1 VTTLINEDLDEG
13 PHFINL
19 VMNVHRNFQNAMPF
33 SPRHLQMMVD
43 LLPRNSVFCVSGIGP
58 SQLEANISALLLGGH
73 ARVGLEDNLYYRHG
87 ELATNVQLTE
97 RIVRIIRE
105 MDMEPATPAEAREIM
120 GLPLKS
126 GNRPEFALCR
136 NRLAARRTSRAA
148 ATCTSG
154 HDMTESLKGAR
165 VLVTAGAQGIG
176 LAIARRFLGLGA
188 DVHICDVDEQSLQ
201 AVRESL
207 PALSASR
214 TDVSD
219 ESQVLAMFEALR
231 GRWGALDVLVNN
243 AGVSGPTSR
252 LEDTTLDAWR
262 NTLDVNLT
270 GTFLCARSAVP
281 LLRAAGGGAIVNISS
296 VAGRL
301 GFSLRSPYSASKFGL
316 AGLTQTWAMELGPSN
331 IRVNSVLPGVVSGD
345 RVERIIAARAEAGG
359 VSSEVM
365 REQLVEKVSLRR
377 MTRPEDVAN
386 QVVFLCSDQ
395 GAMISGQSISVC
407 GNVEYLG

>member
-1 VTTLINEDLDEG
+1 
-13 PHFINL
+13 
-19 VMNVHRNFQNAMPF
+19 
-33 SPRHLQMMVD
+33 
-43 LLPRNSVFCVSGIGP
+43 
-58 SQLEANISALLLGGH
+58 
-73 ARVGLEDNLYYRHG
+73 
-87 ELATNVQLTE
+87 
-97 RIVRIIRE
+97 
-105 MDMEPATPAEAREIM
+105 
-120 GLPLKS
+120 
-126 GNRPEFALCR
+126 
-136 NRLAARRTSRAA
+136 
-148 ATCTSG
+148 
-154 HDMTESLKGAR
+154 MTESLKGAR

-176 LAIARRFLGLGA
+176 LAIARRFLDLGA

-201 AVRESL
+201 AARENL

-219 ESQVLAMFEALR
+219 ESQVLAMFEAL
-231 GRWGALDVLVNN
+231 GARWGALDVLVNN

-359 VSSEVM
+359 VSSEAM

>member
-1 VTTLINEDLDEG
+1 MI
-13 PHFINL
+13 
-19 VMNVHRNFQNAMPF
+19 
-33 SPRHLQMMVD
+33 
-43 LLPRNSVFCVSGIGP
+43 
-58 SQLEANISALLLGGH
+58 
-73 ARVGLEDNLYYRHG
+73 
-87 ELATNVQLTE
+87 
-97 RIVRIIRE
+97 
-105 MDMEPATPAEAREIM
+105 
-120 GLPLKS
+120 
-126 GNRPEFALCR
+126 
-136 NRLAARRTSRAA
+136 
-148 ATCTSG
+148 
-154 HDMTESLKGAR
+154 ESLKGAR

-176 LAIARRFLGLGA
+176 LAIARRFVNAGA
-188 DVHICDVDEQSLQ
+188 DVHICDVDEQALKAAQ
-201 AVRESL
+201 ESL
-207 PALSASR
+207 PALSVSR

-219 ESQVLAMFEALR
+219 EAQVLAMFEAL
-231 GRWGALDVLVNN
+231 GARWGALDVLVNN

-359 VSSEVM
+359 VSNDAM

-386 QVVFLCSDQ
+386 QVVFLCSEQ

-407 GNVEYLG
+407 GNVEHLG